1 MYVIKTLIKAKETSA
16 ALKNGEGLPHRAQQS
31 VRKTVSFYLLL
42 TSIVCK
48 DLTERA
54 EPPDSLQEKEKQT
67 TQLVN

>member
-1 MYVIKTLIKAKETSA
+1 ML
-16 ALKNGEGLPHRAQQS
+16 HRKVKGFHMREQQS
-31 VRKTVSFYLLL
+31 IREIVSFYLLL
-42 TSIVCK
+42 TSVVCK

>member
-1 MYVIKTLIKAKETSA
+1 MFLIKTWIKAKETSIV
-16 ALKNGEGLPHRAQQS
+16 HRAQQS
-31 VRKTVSFYLLL
+31 IRKTVSFYLLL

-54 EPPDSLQEKEKQT
+54 EPPLSLQEKEKQT

>member
-1 MYVIKTLIKAKETSA
+1 ML
-16 ALKNGEGLPHRAQQS
+16 HRKVTGFHMREQQS
-31 VRKTVSFYLLL
+31 IREIVSFYLLL
-42 TSIVCK
+42 LTSVVCK